1 MIKALFIR
9 GMLYYDGVSAVE
21 YEWIK
26 ALQGRVSYDYAL
38 LDPDKSVPEKE
49 SAVKELGCQIYPL
62 RYKSS
67 SSLASHKNRERV
79 LGEFLAQH
87 HYDVVHIDTDLLSR
101 YDVAKVARKAGVK
114 KVIIH
119 SHNAMRDLH
128 GIQKIP
134 LAAKLERHLIGK
146 YATDLAACSKE
157 AAKWLFSSK
166 DQAKVRIIHNGIDR
180 AQYTFSK
187 ERRQKL
193 RASLKISDDT
203 LVLGNIGRLAEQ
215 KNQLFLLDIFK
226 EVARLTKAKLILI
239 GSGDKEA
246 EIRSKIAKE
255 GLTDQVILIKATDQ
269 VPDYLFAMDVFVMP
283 SLYEG
288 LPMTLLEAQ
297 TSGLPC
303 VISDVISSEMDFP
316 GLIKREKLTTS
327 PAEWAKLV
335 IDTAKKSTFDRKQ
348 EAQVLTKI
356 GYDNQE
362 SAEQVYQMYVGESKW
377 VKFSQL
383 AWLLIMRLTA

>member
-239 GSGDKEA
+239 GSGDKET

-362 SAEQVYQMYVGESKW
+362 SAEQVYQMYVGESK
-377 VKFSQL
+377 
-383 AWLLIMRLTA
+383 

>member
-62 RYKSS
+62 RYESS

-79 LGEFLAQH
+79 LGEFLARH

-193 RASLKISDDT
+193 RTSLKISDDT
-203 LVLGNIGRLAEQ
+203 LVLGNIGRLAGQ

-246 EIRSKIAKE
+246 EIRNKIAKE

-362 SAEQVYQMYVGESKW
+362 SAEQVYQMYVGESK
-377 VKFSQL
+377 
-383 AWLLIMRLTA
+383 

>member
-26 ALQGRVSYDYAL
+26 ALKGRVSYDYAL

-49 SAVKELGCQIYPL
+49 AAVKELGCQIYPL
-62 RYKSS
+62 RYESS
-67 SSLASHKNRERV
+67 SSLASHRNRERV
-79 LGEFLAQH
+79 LRDFLAQR
-87 HYDVVHIDTDLLSR
+87 HYDVVHINTDLLSR
-101 YDVAKVARKAGVK
+101 YDVAKVAREAGVK

-134 LAAKLERHLIGK
+134 LVAKLERHLIGK

-187 ERRQKL
+187 ELRQNL
-193 RASLKISDDT
+193 RASLGISDDT

-226 EVARLTKAKLILI
+226 EVTKLTKAKLILI

-246 EIRSKIAKE
+246 EIRSKIAQE
-255 GLTDQVILIKATDQ
+255 ELTDQVILVKATNQ

-303 VISDVISSEMDFP
+303 VISDVISAEMDFP
-316 GLIKREKLTTS
+316 GLIKRVKLTTS
-327 PAEWAKLV
+327 PAEWAKV
-335 IDTAKKSTFDRKQ
+335 VNDTANKSTFDRKQ

-377 VKFSQL
+377 VKFSQS

>member
-180 AQYTFSK
+180 ARYTFSK

-226 EVARLTKAKLILI
+226 EVTRLTKAKLILI

-246 EIRSKIAKE
+246 EIRNEIAKE
-255 GLTDQVILIKATDQ
+255 RLTDQVILIKATDQ

-316 GLIKREKLTTS
+316 GLIKREKLTAS

-362 SAEQVYQMYVGESKW
+362 SAEQVYQMYVGESK
-377 VKFSQL
+377 
-383 AWLLIMRLTA
+383 